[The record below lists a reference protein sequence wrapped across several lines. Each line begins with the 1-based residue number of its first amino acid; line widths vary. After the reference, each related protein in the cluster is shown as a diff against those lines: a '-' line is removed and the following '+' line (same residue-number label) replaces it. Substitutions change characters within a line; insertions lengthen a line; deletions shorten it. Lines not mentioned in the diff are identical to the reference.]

1 MDNIFEN
8 KSTSVLTLQGN
19 GNERLERGTYVC
31 RWNNSRG
38 EARQRNFIVQSSL
51 ERGNTLIVVA
61 AFLIGLFAIGM
72 GIGIKFYF
80 DKVRNQ
86 LTENTRYYYSFHYNS
101 NHFKEKT
108 GRCAGEKNE
117 WRSRQNRSGCSN
129 GLSIGIPALR

>member
-19 GNERLERGTYVC
+19 GNERGTYVC

-38 EARQRNFIVQSSL
+38 EARHRNFIVQSSL

-80 DKVRNQ
+80 DKVTNQ
-86 LTENTRYYYSFHYNS
+86 LTENRSYSFHYKLRNS
-101 NHFKEKT
+101 NNFKEKT